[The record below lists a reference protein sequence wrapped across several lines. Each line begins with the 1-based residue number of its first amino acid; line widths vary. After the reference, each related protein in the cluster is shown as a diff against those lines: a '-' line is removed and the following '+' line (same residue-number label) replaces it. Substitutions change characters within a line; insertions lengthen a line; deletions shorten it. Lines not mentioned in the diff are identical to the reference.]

1 MKKKI
6 IGIFVCMLL
15 IATMAIP
22 ISAINKEYTYNK
34 NPQSLGI
41 DVPVW
46 EIGDSWT
53 YNIEVYQATSPN
65 ITDDMVAII
74 GGEITFEVM
83 DDTGDTYKLEGTM
96 KPIKGKVDLP
106 GNIDF
111 RTTRLS
117 LYKAEIELQKT
128 NLAIL
133 NHDWLMKGFV
143 HLTVGPIPLPILLQ
157 MQAHRYTEFNPALG
171 LLPFPLN
178 DGDSGTFGSFI
189 VTEQSKISMFWGLI
203 PVSQDDDIEWSL
215 HECEYACN
223 FESITVP
230 AGTFDV
236 YTVEAEYHW
245 GYEGDDTFYS
255 YYAEDVGNVVK
266 LFLNIDFGETQVTY
280 YSMEMELVSTT
291 YEP

>member
-1 MKKKI
+1 MKEKI

-15 IATMAIP
+15 IATFAIP
-22 ISAINKEYTYNK
+22 ISAIDNENIQNTKSISK
-34 NPQSLGI
+34 GV

-83 DDTGDTYKLEGTM
+83 DDTGDIYKLEGIM
-96 KPIKGKVDLP
+96 KPIKGKLDIP
-106 GNIDF
+106 GNIDL
-111 RTTRLS
+111 RITRLS
-117 LYKAEIELQKT
+117 SYKVEIELEKT

-133 NHDWLMKGFV
+133 NHDWVTKGV
-143 HLTVGPIPLPILLQ
+143 GHLTVGPIPLPILLQ
-157 MQAHRYTEFNPALG
+157 MQAHRYTEFNPALD

-178 DGDSGTFGSFI
+178 DGDSGTIGSFT
-189 VTEQSKISMFWGLI
+189 VSEQSKVSMFWGLI
-203 PVSQDDDIEWSL
+203 TIEDAEVEWPL
-215 HECEYACN
+215 HECEYTCT
-223 FESITVP
+223 FQSISVP

-245 GYEGDDTFYS
+245 GYQGDDTFHS
-255 YYAEDVGNVVK
+255 HYAEDVGNVVK
-266 LFLNIDFGETQVTY
+266 TSLNIDFGETEVTY
-280 YSMEMELVSTT
+280 YSMVMELVSTT